1 VHQKGCQREPNGEIL
16 LKNRENPNKMVSFFM
31 LLDLSDFFLAVTKCV
46 HLPSKIE
53 ALFVEAEFII
63 V

>member
-1 VHQKGCQREPNGEIL
+1 
-16 LKNRENPNKMVSFFM
+16 MVSFFK